1 MPRFDQTVTY
11 AWNGV
16 LKLVRGERQFRIIM
30 AVMVAVLITG
40 YALDFAGQ
48 HLNRYEWAIIWLA
61 MGLVM
66 VSEAL
71 NSALEKALDRLH
83 PEQDAAIGD
92 SKDMAA
98 GATFLASTIAVI
110 VGLYILLPHF
120 LAL

>member
-1 MPRFDQTVTY
+1 MPRFDQTVEY

-16 LKLVRGERQFRIIM
+16 RKLVRSERQFRIIL
-30 AVMVAVLITG
+30 AVMVLVLITG
-40 YALDFAGQ
+40 YGLGFAGQ

-61 MGLVM
+61 MGMVM

-83 PEQDAAIGD
+83 PEQHPAIGD

-98 GATFLASTIAVI
+98 GATFIASTIAVI
-110 VGLYILLPHF
+110 VGLYILLPHL

>member
-1 MPRFDQTVTY
+1 MPRFDQTVQF

-16 LKLVRGERQFRIIM
+16 RKLVRTERQFRIVLV
-30 AVMVAVLITG
+30 VMILVLITG
-40 YALDFAGQ
+40 FGLDAYQQ

-66 VSEAL
+66 VSEAM

-83 PEQDAAIGD
+83 PERHSAIGD
-92 SKDMAA
+92 AKDMAA
-98 GATFLASTIAVI
+98 GATFIASTIAVI
-110 VGLYILLPHF
+110 VGLYILLPHL